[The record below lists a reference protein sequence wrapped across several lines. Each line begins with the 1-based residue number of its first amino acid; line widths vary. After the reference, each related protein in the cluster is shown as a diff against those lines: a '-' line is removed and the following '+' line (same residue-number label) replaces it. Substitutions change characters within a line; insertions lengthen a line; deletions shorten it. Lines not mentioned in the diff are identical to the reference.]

1 MKPVIYQKVLRVKNG
16 EVIPLEDILATEAK
30 IKIIIN
36 DKEIIALS
44 ATPLHIKELVTGFVL
59 TEGIIKANW
68 CPEEIKI
75 IEEDKEIKV
84 KIYSED
90 FLELSKK
97 PLTSGCAS
105 SFTFIKELPE
115 KYEDNFK
122 IDIEKLFSLFKD
134 FQKKSELYKSTGCIH
149 YAALA
154 DSENIIFLAEDIG
167 RHNAVDKVIGYALLN
182 KIMLRNKIL
191 LISGRISS
199 EMVLKAGKWKIPIIV
214 SRSAP
219 TSLAIALAE
228 KISLT
233 VIGFLR
239 GKRCN
244 IYTYPQ
250 RINLLEGV

>member
-1 MKPVIYQKVLRVKNG
+1 MKTVVYRKIFRVKDG
-16 EVIPLEDILATEAK
+16 KTFSLEDFLANEVK
-30 IKIIIN
+30 IKININ

-44 ATPLHIKELVTGFVL
+44 ATPSYIKELVTGFIL
-59 TEGIIKANW
+59 TEEIIKTNW

-75 IEEDKEIKV
+75 IEEDEEIKV

-90 FLELSKK
+90 FPDPSEKT
-97 PLTSGCAS
+97 LTSGCMS
-105 SFTFIKELPE
+105 SFSFINKLPE

-122 IDIEKLFSLFKD
+122 ISIEKLFFLFKI
-134 FQKKSELYKSTGCIH
+134 FQNKSELYKRTGCVH

-154 DSENIIFLAEDIG
+154 DTENIIFLAEDIG

-182 KIMLRNKIL
+182 EIVLKNKIL

-199 EMVLKAGKWKIPIIV
+199 EMVLKTGRWKIPIIV

-219 TSLAIALAE
+219 TSFAITLAE
-228 KISLT
+228 KIGLT

-244 IYTYPQ
+244 IYTHSQ
-250 RINLLEGV
+250 RVIL